1 MAKVDLYY
9 MRPGCVS
16 CKKASELLA
25 AGNVAVAK
33 HRQSKKEPLTDADA
47 EALIKSVSKVVVA
60 RGKATETLKAAD
72 ATLDHLRGPTGN
84 IRAPLLK
91 VGKTLLVG
99 FNPDALKELVS
110 A

>member
-16 CKKASELLA
+16 CKKASELLD
-25 AGNVAVAK
+25 AGKAVIAK
-33 HRQSKKEPLTDADA
+33 QRQSKKEPLSDADA
-47 EALIKSVSKVVVA
+47 EALLKSVSKVIVA
-60 RGKATETLKAAD
+60 RGKSTETLKAAD
-72 ATLDHLRGPTGN
+72 ATLDHLRGPTGGF
-84 IRAPLLK
+84 RAPMVK

-99 FNPDALKELVS
+99 FHADALKDLVG